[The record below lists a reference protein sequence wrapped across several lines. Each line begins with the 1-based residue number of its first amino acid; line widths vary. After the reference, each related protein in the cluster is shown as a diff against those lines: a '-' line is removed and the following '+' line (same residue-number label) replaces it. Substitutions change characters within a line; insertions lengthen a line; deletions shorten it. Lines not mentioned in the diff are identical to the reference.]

1 MELLS
6 WAEIFTILWQFVP
19 VWVAMAVIMSVSA
32 VYKRRLG
39 LYGRLY
45 DSLLALSGF
54 RLFCFGC

>member
-6 WAEIFTILWQFVP
+6 WGEIFVKMFWQFMP
-19 VWVAMAVIMSVSA
+19 VWVVMAVIMSVSV

-45 DSLLALSGF
+45 DSLGGIIGF
-54 RLFCFGC
+54 